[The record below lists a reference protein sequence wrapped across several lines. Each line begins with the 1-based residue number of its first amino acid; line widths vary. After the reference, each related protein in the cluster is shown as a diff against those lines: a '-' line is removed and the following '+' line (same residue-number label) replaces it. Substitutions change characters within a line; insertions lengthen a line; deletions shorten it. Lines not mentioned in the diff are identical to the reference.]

1 MRVTHGITKLGGGP
15 MGLTIGNFDGVHR
28 GHHAMLQR
36 LVAKAR
42 ALNMPSCVL
51 TFEPHPREFFETA
64 NAQARSTNAQAR
76 SIMAPTRLTRLREK
90 LELIAEAGIDRVH
103 ILRFDARLAALDAAR
118 FIEQVLLRGLGAR
131 WLLVGRDF
139 RYGARRTGDYALLEA
154 AAARLAFG
162 LEAMPEVMNAG
173 ERVSS
178 SGVRAALAEGD
189 LERAARLLGREYTM
203 SGRVAHGEKL
213 GRALGFA
220 TANIVLRRRPPLVG
234 VFAVEAELEET
245 HRVLRGVAS
254 VGRRPTVKDNAA
266 PLLEVH
272 LFDWSE
278 DIYGRHL
285 RVKFLAK
292 LRDEEKYDGLEA
304 LRVAISGDAARARQ
318 FFATRNHG

>member
-1 MRVTHGITKLGGGP
+1 MQVTHGTIQPGGGRSGLAAG

-42 ALNMPSCVL
+42 TLELPSCAL
-51 TFEPHPREFFETA
+51 TFEPHPREYFEAA
-64 NAQARSTNAQAR
+64 NAQARS
-76 SIMAPTRLTRLREK
+76 IPAPTRLTRLREK

-103 ILRFDARLAALDAAR
+103 ILRFDARLAALDAVR
-118 FIEQVLLRGLGAR
+118 FIEDVLLRGLGAR

-139 RYGARRTGDYALLEA
+139 RFGARRTGDFALLES
-154 AAARLAFG
+154 AAARLQFG

-178 SGVRAALAEGD
+178 SGVRAALAAGELG
-189 LERAARLLGREYTM
+189 RAARLLGREYTM

-213 GRALGFA
+213 GRKLGFA
-220 TANIVLRRRPPLVG
+220 TANIVLRRRPPLAG
-234 VFAVEAELEET
+234 VFVVEAELEET

-254 VGRRPTVKDNAA
+254 VGRRPTVEDHAA

-285 RVKFLAK
+285 RVKFLEK

-304 LRVAISGDAARARQ
+304 LRSAISRDAAQ
-318 FFATRNHG
+318 GRNYFNRNRNG

>member
-1 MRVTHGITKLGGGP
+1 MRVTHGITKPGGGP

-51 TFEPHPREFFETA
+51 TFEPHPREFFTPA
-64 NAQARSTNAQAR
+64 T
-76 SIMAPTRLTRLREK
+76 APTRLTRLREK

-162 LEAMPEVMNAG
+162 LEAMPEVMDGG

-178 SGVRAALAEGD
+178 SGVRAALAAGD

-220 TANIVLRRRPPLVG
+220 TANIVLRRRPPLAG

-272 LFDWSE
+272 LFDWNE

-292 LRDEEKYDGLEA
+292 LRDEETYDGLDA

>member
-1 MRVTHGITKLGGGP
+1 MQVTHGTIKPGGGRSGLAAG

-42 ALNMPSCVL
+42 TLELPSCAL
-51 TFEPHPREFFETA
+51 TFEPHPREYFA
-64 NAQARSTNAQAR
+64 PAA
-76 SIMAPTRLTRLREK
+76 APTRLTRLREK

-103 ILRFDARLAALDAAR
+103 ILRFDARLAALDAVR
-118 FIEQVLLRGLGAR
+118 FIEDVLLRGLGAR

-139 RYGARRTGDYALLEA
+139 RFGARRTGDFALLEA
-154 AAARLAFG
+154 AAARMQFG
-162 LEAMPEVMNAG
+162 LEAMPEVMNGG

-178 SGVRAALAEGD
+178 SGVRAALAAGD
-189 LERAARLLGREYTM
+189 LRRAARLLGRDYSM

-213 GRALGFA
+213 GRKLGFA
-220 TANIVLRRRPPLVG
+220 TANIVLRRRPPLAG

-254 VGRRPTVKDNAA
+254 VGRRPTVRDNAA

-285 RVKFLAK
+285 RVKFLEK
-292 LRDEEKYDGLEA
+292 LRDEEKYDGLDA
-304 LRVAISGDAARARQ
+304 LRSAISRDATQARNY
-318 FFATRNHG
+318 FNRNRNG